1 MQSGMIP
8 RSTVDR
14 PVVCQVLHSLHVGGA
29 EVLAAALA
37 RQLADQ
43 FQFVFACLDDLGPL
57 GEELR
62 QEGFPVE
69 VLHRQAGWDLACARR
84 LARWVADCGAH
95 LIQAHQYTPFF
106 YARLPV
112 WLGRRPPVLFTEHGR
127 FHPDRPNP
135 RRMLF
140 NRLFLRPCDRVVA
153 VGRSVKQAL
162 IDNEGI
168 PAERIEVIY
177 NGVPLARLAGVA
189 ALRQQVREELG
200 ISPAAA
206 VAILVARLDPIKDHG
221 TALAVAARLRQT
233 RPDFKLLIVGDGP
246 LRADLEARVKAME
259 LGDTV
264 QMLGLRTDVPRLLA
278 AADLFLLTSLSEG
291 IPVTLIE
298 AMGAGLPVVATRVG
312 GVPEVVVDGQTGL
325 LADASDAD
333 ALAAAVRKLLT
344 DATLRQR
351 LAMAGQARAAALF
364 SQQAMHAAYARLY
377 REMLGLEASTGPD
390 ACRTDSPAVP
400 SGCDA
405 ACPAP

>member
-1 MQSGMIP
+1 MSSST
-8 RSTVDR
+8 RSHR

-37 RQLADQ
+37 RQLAGQ

-62 QEGFPVE
+62 QEGFRVE
-69 VLHRQAGWDLACARR
+69 VLGRKAGWDVACARR
-84 LARWVADCGAH
+84 LAALAAGCGVG

-106 YARLPV
+106 YTRLPV

-127 FHPDRPNP
+127 FHPDRPNR

-162 IDNEGI
+162 VDNEGI
-168 PAERIEVIY
+168 PAERIDVIY
-177 NGVPLARLAGVA
+177 NGVPLERFARDARA
-189 ALRQQVREELG
+189 RAQVRQELG
-200 ISPAAA
+200 IAPEQP
-206 VAILVARLDPIKDHG
+206 VAILVARLDPIKDHA
-221 TALAVAARLRQT
+221 TALAVAARVRQV
-233 RPDFKLLIVGDGP
+233 RPDFRLLLVGDGP
-246 LRADLEARVKAME
+246 LRTELQTRVQAMN
-259 LGDTV
+259 LAGTV
-264 QMLGLRTDVPRLLA
+264 QLLGLRTDVPRLLA

-312 GVPEVVVDGQTGL
+312 GVPEVVVAGQTGL
-325 LADASDAD
+325 LAPASDPD
-333 ALAAAVRKLLT
+333 ALAAAVLELL
-344 DATLRQR
+344 ASAALRQR
-351 LAMAGQARAAALF
+351 LAAVGQARASSLF

-377 REMLGLEASTGPD
+377 RAMQFLEADARPD
-390 ACRTDSPAVP
+390 ACGPGTPAAPVTP
-400 SGCDA
+400 DEV
-405 ACPAP
+405 CPTR